1 MKTKVLFTDMK
12 LPAFIGHDTFMASSI
27 GKHIS
32 RQLDMVRIF

>member
-27 GKHIS
+27 GK